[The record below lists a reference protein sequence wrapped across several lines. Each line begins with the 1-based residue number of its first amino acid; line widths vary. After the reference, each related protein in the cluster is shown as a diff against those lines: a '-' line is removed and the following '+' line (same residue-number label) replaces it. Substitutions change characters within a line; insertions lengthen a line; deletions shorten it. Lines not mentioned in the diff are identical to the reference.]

1 MKEKKEQENLEQ
13 KELNLD
19 ELEEVCGGRGLEDV
33 YVTKTEDISDSVK
46 DRI

>member
-1 MKEKKEQENLEQ
+1 MKEKREQENLEQ
-13 KELNLD
+13 EELSLD
-19 ELEEVCGGRGLEDV
+19 EMEEVCGGRGLEDV